1 MTNAKN
7 TWRYADTFCSSGPL
21 ENWKYLLGASQRR
34 WGTRLY
40 LDIIRSKLE
49 WLWADFTIKVRLISV
64 SQRPFNKNLNKSW
77 PLQHLSHLPPF
88 PLCWNQNAQRMR
100 GSGCILGCSS
110 QKKGKKKIFLLSFY
124 NPQGLLRAGYCS
136 WEGNPTAA
144 AEKSNCSCTHST
156 HVTPLV
162 HFWLPGFCCCRW
174 CLKIKCYVQQQMLV
188 ISFRAEYLFT
198 HSLVVH
204 EGPRTLASDKQNQKL
219 F

>member
-110 QKKGKKKIFLLSFY
+110 QKKGKKIFFY
-124 NPQGLLRAGYCS
+124 FPFIILRDS
-136 WEGNPTAA
+136 WGQVTVAERGTPLRQQKRAIAA
-144 AEKSNCSCTHST
+144 ALTAPMSLHLCIFDCLVFAAVDGVWRLNVMCSNRC
-156 HVTPLV
+156 
-162 HFWLPGFCCCRW
+162 
-174 CLKIKCYVQQQMLV
+174 
-188 ISFRAEYLFT
+188 
-198 HSLVVH
+198 
-204 EGPRTLASDKQNQKL
+204 
-219 F
+219 